1 MRREP
6 VLYPVLGTLSES
18 VIAEHKVS
26 EGPSLGSS
34 TIPHRDLV
42 KARST
47 WVSVEILMLRERVD
61 ELLREQEWL
70 DHLRNCKCA
79 ACK

>member
-1 MRREP
+1 MRK
-6 VLYPVLGTLSES
+6 GISEH
-18 VIAEHKVS
+18 EMS
-26 EGPSLGSS
+26 EGPSLG
-34 TIPHRDLV
+34 TFAIPSRDLV
-42 KARST
+42 EARSV

-61 ELLREQEWL
+61 ELLIEQEWL